1 MAVAAPAAG
10 VAGRIRADGRHA
22 SRQARSAQRPHRP
35 RGTLR
40 APAAVHTGRRRA
52 ALLVTQAALGAP
64 KGKSAAEP
72 FFAAAK
78 RSLLVLPSSLLT
90 LRVADWPASAA
101 SLEAALQAGA
111 TGFVLLEDGAG
122 AGPLYETACALQSVL
137 RGRALLLV
145 ADRPDVAA
153 AADADGVLL
162 SPAALPT
169 TVARRAL
176 PNSRLVLRSLTDLGA
191 VDAAA
196 KDGADGLLLDMS
208 SVVDPRALAA
218 AAARVTVPL
227 LVPLG
232 SLPAAQLQQAGAS
245 GVVAQLGAGGGVAGG
260 ELAAAMAA
268 MAGLEGGEAA
278 VEETPAPPSAP
289 VAGEAAAPSSVGTAG
304 AALVADE
311 RALLGSILD
320 FLASEVPDIPE
331 AALLEEARGS
341 LDDPFLLVVAGEFN
355 SGKSSVINA
364 LLGASVLR
372 EGVLPTTNEISVLRA
387 SPAGQAQAPGQV
399 RTVACADGHF
409 DVFLA
414 TPLLRRVSIVDT
426 PGTNVILERQ
436 QRLTEEFIPRADLV
450 LFVLSA
456 DRPLTQSEVAFLTYI
471 RQWEKRVVFALN
483 KVDTLASPAEV
494 DQLRSFV
501 ATNAQQLLGTSGGT
515 GEVFPVSARAALAAK
530 LAVSGQQQQQPLPW
544 GRPPPALL
552 SQPGW
557 RGSGFDA
564 LEAFVSRF
572 LGGEGDALHPGEA
585 LRLKLLTPL
594 SLAAALLDAAG
605 RCLDAQA
612 GVAAAE
618 LAGVAA
624 VRRQLGAYQADMAKD
639 GAIQRAR
646 VRDAVRAASQRAERF
661 VDAQL
666 RLQNTRLLASLWR
679 SRQPRGD
686 DASGATPAAAGE
698 DDDGDGLVEAYMAT
712 VVASSM
718 EDLRGGVG
726 EHSQWLRRNA
736 QRQVDHYRDVVR
748 ARGFGPQGDRRRGD
762 AQQQPLPV
770 GSAVTPV
777 GGLSGRGAAMGPA
790 GQASAVADRFDQGAA
805 ALLLADE
812 IRQAALST
820 AGSAGTALAVGT
832 GLVAVLPTMGE
843 DVLSLALGG
852 VAAYVGLLNLPLRRG
867 EVKAKVARAAES
879 FGGELEAA
887 MEAELQASLAQ
898 VAADI
903 AALVAPWEAAAQAEA
918 AAVAAAQARAEVE
931 DAKLRELQQRVLA
944 L

>member
-1 MAVAAPAAG
+1 
-10 VAGRIRADGRHA
+10 
-22 SRQARSAQRPHRP
+22 
-35 RGTLR
+35 
-40 APAAVHTGRRRA
+40 
-52 ALLVTQAALGAP
+52 LLVTQAALGAP
-64 KGKSAAEP
+64 TGKSAAEP

-78 RSLLVLPSSLLT
+78 RSLLVLPASLLT
-90 LRVADWPASAA
+90 LRVADWPAAAA

-122 AGPLYETACALQSVL
+122 AGPLYETACALRSVL

-176 PNSRLVLRSLTDLGA
+176 PDSRLVLRSLTDLGA

-196 KDGADGLLLDMS
+196 KDGADGLLLDTAS
-208 SVVDPRALAA
+208 PVEPRALAA

-245 GVVAQLGAGGGVAGG
+245 GVVTQLGAGGGIAGS

-268 MAGLEGGEAA
+268 MAGLVGGATL
-278 VEETPAPPSAP
+278 VEEAPAQPSAP
-289 VAGEAAAPSSVGTAG
+289 ISGGATPSSVGTAG
-304 AALVADE
+304 AALVAHE

-331 AALLEEARGS
+331 AALLEEARGA

-387 SPAGQAQAPGQV
+387 SPAGQTQAPGQG
-399 RTVACADGHF
+399 RFVACADGHF

-494 DQLRSFV
+494 DEVRAFV
-501 ATNAQQLLGTSGGT
+501 ASNAAQLLGTSGGT

-530 LAVSGQQQQQPLPW
+530 LAISGQQQQPLPW

-624 VRRQLGAYQADMAKD
+624 VRRQLGAYQTDMAKD

-686 DASGATPAAAGE
+686 DAPGATPAAARE
-698 DDDGDGLVEAYMAT
+698 DDDDGDGMVEAYMAQ

-748 ARGFGPQGDRRRGD
+748 ARGFGSQGDRRRGD

-777 GGLSGRGAAMGPA
+777 GGVSGGDAAMGPA

-852 VAAYVGLLNLPLRRG
+852 VAAYVGLLNLPLRRA

-898 VAADI
+898 VAADV

>member
-1 MAVAAPAAG
+1 M
-10 VAGRIRADGRHA
+10 
-22 SRQARSAQRPHRP
+22 
-35 RGTLR
+35 
-40 APAAVHTGRRRA
+40 
-52 ALLVTQAALGAP
+52 GAP
-64 KGKSAAEP
+64 KGKAAAEP

-78 RSLLVLPSSLLT
+78 RSLLVLPASLFT
-90 LRVADWPASAA
+90 LRVADWPDAA
-101 SLEAALQAGA
+101 PSLEAALQAGA

-122 AGPLYETACALQSVL
+122 AGPLYETACALRSSL

-176 PNSRLVLRSLTDLGA
+176 PDSRLVLRSIADLGA
-191 VDAAA
+191 VDATA
-196 KDGADGLLLDMS
+196 KDGADGLLVDS
-208 SVVDPRALAA
+208 ASRVDPAALAA

-227 LVPLG
+227 LVPLA
-232 SLPAAQLQQAGAS
+232 SLPAGQLRQAGAS
-245 GVVAQLGAGGGVAGG
+245 GVVAQLTGGSVAGG
-260 ELAAAMAA
+260 QLAAAMAA
-268 MAGLEGGEAA
+268 LTAAGG
-278 VEETPAPPSAP
+278 P
-289 VAGEAAAPSSVGTAG
+289 VGEAAAVEASAPGAPTPAGASPSFVGTTG

-331 AALLEEARGS
+331 ATLLEEARGA

-387 SPAGQAQAPGQV
+387 SPPGTGGQP
-399 RTVACADGHF
+399 RTQACADGHF

-414 TPLLRRVSIVDT
+414 TPLLTRVSIVDT

-494 DQLRSFV
+494 DQVRAFV
-501 ATNAQQLLGTSGGT
+501 ASNAAQLLGTSGGT

-530 LAVSGQQQQQPLPW
+530 LACGGPLPW
-544 GRPPPALL
+544 GHPPPALL
-552 SQPGW
+552 AQPGW

-564 LEAFVSRF
+564 LEGFVSRF
-572 LGGEGDALHPGEA
+572 LGGEDAPHPGEA

-624 VRRQLGAYQADMAKD
+624 VRRQLAAYQTDMAKD
-639 GAIQRAR
+639 AAIQRSR
-646 VRDAVRAASQRAERF
+646 VRDLVRATSQRAERF

-679 SRQPRGD
+679 TRRPRGD
-686 DASGATPAAAGE
+686 DESRDGEKPGAGGDTD
-698 DDDGDGLVEAYMAT
+698 DDDGLVDAYMAQ
-712 VVASSM
+712 VVATSM

-726 EHSQWLRRNA
+726 EHSTWLRRNA
-736 QRQVDHYRDVVR
+736 QRQVEHYRGVVL

-762 AQQQPLPV
+762 TQQQPLPV

-777 GGLSGRGAAMGPA
+777 GGAAGSGGAALGPA

-843 DVLSLALGG
+843 DALSLALGG
-852 VAAYVGLLNLPLRRG
+852 LAAYVGLLNLPLRRA
-867 EVKAKVARAAES
+867 EVKAKVARAAEA

-903 AALVAPWEAAAQAEA
+903 ASLLAPWEAAAQAEA

-931 DAKLRELQQRVLA
+931 DAKLRELQQRVLS